1 MLMAIIKK
9 SKIREMADAEMQSR
23 LFEFQRELNTERGML
38 ATGGRTSNP
47 GKIRQLKKGIA
58 RMITILHERKTG
70 IQRTASAVSS
80 ARAEDRAKI
89 KSVAAPAK
97 PAAAIGEKPS
107 QAAPAQAKKQ

>member
-1 MLMAIIKK
+1 MAIIKK

-70 IQRTASAVSS
+70 IVRKVKA
-80 ARAEDRAKI
+80 
-89 KSVAAPAK
+89 VAATAQK
-97 PAAAIGEKPS
+97 PAAA
-107 QAAPAQAKKQ
+107 ATKKQ

>member
-1 MLMAIIKK
+1 MAIIKK

-58 RMITILHERKTG
+58 RMLTIISERKKG
-70 IQRTASAVSS
+70 IVR
-80 ARAEDRAKI
+80 KI

-97 PAAAIGEKPS
+97 PAAAIGAKPS